1 MKVRLRQATL
11 EAAIARR
18 NLTKTALAQRM
29 GMHRTHLSDIL
40 AGRTH
45 PGPKT
50 RQRLLD
56 ALGGTFDEF
65 FEIVDGRRRPHAR
78 LRDLRDICEPV
89 R

>member
-1 MKVRLRQATL
+1 MRVRLRRAAL

-18 NLTKTALAQRM
+18 NLTKTALARRM
-29 GMHRTHLSDIL
+29 GMHRTHLSDLL

-65 FEIVDGRRRPHAR
+65 FEIVDPARRRRSR
-78 LRDLRDICEPV
+78 LRDLVDLY
-89 R
+89 

>member
-1 MKVRLRQATL
+1 MRVRLRQGAL

-18 NLTKTALAQRM
+18 NLTKSALAQKM

-65 FEIVDGRRRPHAR
+65 FEIVDGTKRRRAR
-78 LRDLRDICEPV
+78 LRDLVDLC
-89 R
+89 

>member
-1 MKVRLRQATL
+1 MRVRLRQAAL

-18 NLTKTALAQRM
+18 NLTKTALAQKM
-29 GMHRTHLSDIL
+29 GLHRTHLSDLL

-65 FEIVDGRRRPHAR
+65 FEIVDADRRRRAR
-78 LRDLRDICEPV
+78 LRDLVDLC
-89 R
+89 

>member
-1 MKVRLRQATL
+1 MRVRLRQGVL

-18 NLTKTALAQRM
+18 NLTKTALAEQM

-65 FEIVDGRRRPHAR
+65 FEIVEPAKRRRAR
-78 LRDLRDICEPV
+78 LRDLVDLC
-89 R
+89 

>member
-1 MKVRLRQATL
+1 MRVRLRQAAL

-18 NLTKTALAQRM
+18 NLTKTELARRM

-65 FEIVDGRRRPHAR
+65 FEIVDAAKRRRAR
-78 LRDLRDICEPV
+78 LRDLVDLC
-89 R
+89 

>member
-1 MKVRLRQATL
+1 MRVRLKHGTL

-65 FEIVDGRRRPHAR
+65 FEIVDGSQRRRAR
-78 LRDLRDICEPV
+78 LRDLADLY
-89 R
+89 

>member
-1 MKVRLRQATL
+1 MRVRLRHAAL

-18 NLTKTALAQRM
+18 NLTKTALAHKV

-56 ALGGTFDEF
+56 ALGGSFDEF
-65 FEIVDGRRRPHAR
+65 FEIVEPGKRRRAR
-78 LRDLRDICEPV
+78 LRDLVDLY
-89 R
+89 

>member
-1 MKVRLRQATL
+1 MRVRLRQAAL

-18 NLTKTALAQRM
+18 NLTKSALAQKM
-29 GMHRTHLSDIL
+29 GMHRTHLSDL
-40 AGRTH
+40 LSGRTH

-65 FEIVDGRRRPHAR
+65 FEIVDADRRRRAR
-78 LRDLRDICEPV
+78 LRDLVDLC
-89 R
+89 

>member
-1 MKVRLRQATL
+1 MKVRLRQAAL

-18 NLTKTALAQRM
+18 NITKTALAQEM
-29 GMHRTHLSDIL
+29 GMHRTHLSDVL
-40 AGRTH
+40 AGRTL

-65 FEIVDGRRRPHAR
+65 FEIVDGAKRGPAR
-78 LRDLRDICEPV
+78 LRDLVDLC
-89 R
+89 

>member
-1 MKVRLRQATL
+1 MRVRLRHGAL

-18 NLTKTALAQRM
+18 NLTKTALAQKM

-65 FEIVDGRRRPHAR
+65 FEIVDGSKRRRAR
-78 LRDLRDICEPV
+78 LRDLVDLY
-89 R
+89 

>member
-1 MKVRLRQATL
+1 MRVRLRQAAL

-18 NLTKTALAQRM
+18 NLTKTALARTM
-29 GMHRTHLSDIL
+29 GMHRTHLSDLL

-65 FEIVDGRRRPHAR
+65 FEIVDADKRRRAR
-78 LRDLRDICEPV
+78 LRDLVDLR
-89 R
+89 

>member
-1 MKVRLRQATL
+1 MRVRLRQAAL

-18 NLTKTALAQRM
+18 NLTKTALAQQM
-29 GMHRTHLSDIL
+29 GLHRTHLSDLL

-65 FEIVDGRRRPHAR
+65 FEIVEAGRRRRAR
-78 LRDLRDICEPV
+78 LRDLVDLC
-89 R
+89 